1 MKPAPPL
8 VTRWDLDKTYLR
20 TEFHTLGDLLRAALE
35 RPDQKRAVPG
45 AARLLRELAHV
56 GARIHILSGSP
67 RQMRR
72 AIAERLSLDGVFY
85 DELTLKPNLQNLL
98 HLRFRALKDQL
109 SYKLP
114 ALLEAR
120 MRERHVLGVPPCPE
134 ILLGDDSEA
143 DAFVYS
149 LYADLCSG
157 RVDMEQLETVLHAG
171 RVDSAITEQCLA
183 AVRSLRAPRDG
194 KDADGGRERDGRHEE
209 ARTTASGRARFRIL
223 IHLDQQT
230 PPSRFASHTPRLV
243 PFYNYAQAAL
253 ILVDDGHLPAVAAYR
268 VAQELCDQFRFDLD
282 ALARSYLDL
291 KRRGHLN
298 GRALEALR
306 AARAEAPTEVA
317 RWPDRISEEL
327 RKAEAA
333 EAEGAPAEAARPRGV
348 PAPLDYVALAAHHR
362 GGRNRRR

>member
-20 TEFHTLGDLLRAALE
+20 TEFHTVGDLLRSALE

-45 AARLLRELAHV
+45 AARLLRELAHQ

-67 RQMRR
+67 RQMRH
-72 AIAERLSLDGVFY
+72 AVSERLSLDGVLY

-109 SYKLP
+109 GYKLP
-114 ALLEAR
+114 ALLGAR
-120 MRERHVLGVPPCPE
+120 MKERHGLGIPPCPE
-134 ILLGDDSEA
+134 ILVGDDSEA

-149 LYADLCSG
+149 LYADICSG
-157 RVDMEQLETVLHAG
+157 RVDTEQLEAVLRAG
-171 RVDSAITEQCLA
+171 QVSSEATEHCLS
-183 AVRSLRAPRDG
+183 AVRSLRPGRDGVDPPAPRTPEG
-194 KDADGGRERDGRHEE
+194 A
-209 ARTTASGRARFRIL
+209 FRIL

-230 PPSRFASHTPRLV
+230 PPSRFASHAPRLV

-291 KRRGHLN
+291 QRRGHLSD
-298 GRALEALR
+298 RALDALR
-306 AARAEAPTEVA
+306 AARSQAATEVA
-317 RWPDRISEEL
+317 PWPDRITEEL
-327 RKAEAA
+327 RRARAA
-333 EAEGAPAEAARPRGV
+333 EAEGARAEPLRPRGV
-348 PAPLDYVALAAHHR
+348 PAPLDYVALATHHR

>member
-1 MKPAPPL
+1 MKPAPSL

-56 GARIHILSGSP
+56 DARIHILSGSP

-72 AIAERLSLDGVFY
+72 AISERLSLDGVYY

-98 HLRFRALKDQL
+98 RLRFRALKDQL

-120 MRERHVLGVPPCPE
+120 MRERYVLGVLPCPE

-157 RVDMEQLETVLHAG
+157 RVDMEQLEAVLQAG
-171 RVDSAITEQCLA
+171 HVDSAITEQCLA

-194 KDADGGRERDGRHEE
+194 APRSDGAE
-209 ARTTASGRARFRIL
+209 TFRIL

-230 PPSRFASHTPRLV
+230 PPSRFASHTSRLV

-291 KRRGHLN
+291 RRRGHLS
-298 GRALEALR
+298 GRALDALR
-306 AARAEAPTEVA
+306 AARDLAPAEVA
-317 RWPDRISEEL
+317 RWPDHIAAEL
-327 RKAEAA
+327 RNAEAA
-333 EAEGAPAEAARPRGV
+333 EDEGAPAAAAQPRGV
-348 PAPLDYVALAAHHR
+348 PAPLDYVSLAAHHR
-362 GGRNRRR
+362 GGRNRRI